1 MSFPCR
7 RGKMFFPLSAAAK
20 NLTLRRKDMK
30 NFSSKKA
37 LFLSVISMVIC
48 VSMLIGST
56 FAWFTDSATA
66 NVNTIQAG
74 NLDVELVGKDGKTL
88 TEALKW
94 VKSAEA
100 PEGEKVLWEPGC
112 KYNLEPFA
120 IKNSG
125 NLALKYKVVISG
137 LTGDATLLEAIDF
150 TVSVDGDALVAKDGE
165 STATTAA
172 SLNNFEGTL
181 EAGKTTG
188 LITITGE
195 MKETAGN
202 KYKGLSLE
210 NISITVYASQLNS
223 ESDSTGKDYDKDATY
238 YPVLDAAGLKDAL
251 KTGGNVEVES
261 DLDTGKETMKVTKD
275 TTINMNGK
283 EIKNTEN
290 IWIDD
295 SGSDGNWS
303 LISAR
308 NGANL
313 TISGNGTFKAKAN
326 DAMAVDVQSGATLTI
341 KNGTFIGNVDAVY
354 VENGTAIIEGGFF
367 DIQQKSNGT
376 GEAQYR
382 FMLNCYDANYK
393 NGTAKIIVKG
403 GTFVNF
409 NPANNAAEG
418 AGTNFVA
425 EGYSVIKETQANGD
439 VWYTVV
445 EGTGA
450 SSNEE
455 LNDVI
460 SSATEPTTVTLGKG
474 TYTLPTLENKDITV
488 KGTKDTIVN
497 MKNVV
502 NKASSASFDG
512 VTVNFGTED
521 YKGFQHT
528 GKLTYKDCTIT
539 GKQFLYAEEVEFI
552 NCEFVQDAVDYNVW
566 TYGAGSVLFKNC
578 TFTCK
583 GKAVLIYNEGTLS
596 AQTVEF
602 QNCKFEASSAVD
614 GKAAIEIDSYGTSYT
629 VIVDQATADNVT
641 GFGTGSNSGNSVW
654 NVKRNVKPVTVT
666 VAGTVVY
673 NQ

>member
-1 MSFPCR
+1 
-7 RGKMFFPLSAAAK
+7 MFFPLSAAAK
-20 NLTLRRKDMK
+20 NLILRRKDMK

-66 NVNTIQAG
+66 SVNKIQAG

-188 LITITGE
+188 LITITGK

-210 NISITVYASQLNS
+210 NISITVYASQLHF

-251 KTGGNVEVES
+251 KAGGNVSVEANLAPAAAIVA
-261 DLDTGKETMKVTKD
+261 DKNATL
-275 TTINMNGK
+275 NMNGK
-283 EIKNTEN
+283 TIAN
-290 IWIDD
+290 ITDIWDVEPN
-295 SGSDGNWS
+295 SWS
-303 LISAR
+303 LVSVR
-308 NGANL
+308 EGATL
-313 TISGNGTFKAKAN
+313 TIDGNGTFKAKEN
-326 DAMAVDVQSGATLTI
+326 DCYAVDVQDDGCKVVI
-341 KNGTFIGNVDAVY
+341 KSGTFIGNIHAVY
-354 VENGTAIIEGGFF
+354 VYTGEAVIEGGFF
-367 DIQQKSNGT
+367 SVQQKFSDAAKAD
-376 GEAQYR
+376 E
-382 FMLNCYDANYK
+382 FVLNCYDANRA
-393 NGTAKIIVKG
+393 NGTAKITVKG

-409 NPANNAAEG
+409 NPADCQAEG
-418 AGTNFVA
+418 AHTNFVA

-455 LNDVI
+455 LNNVI

-488 KGTKDTIVN
+488 KGTKDTIVD
-497 MKNVV
+497 MKDAI

-521 YKGFQHT
+521 YRGFQHT

-566 TYGAGSVLFKNC
+566 TYGAGSVLFKDC

-614 GKAAIEIDSYGTSYT
+614 GKAAIEIDSYGTSYN

>member
-1 MSFPCR
+1 
-7 RGKMFFPLSAAAK
+7 
-20 NLTLRRKDMK
+20 MK

-66 NVNTIQAG
+66 SVNKIQAG

-188 LITITGE
+188 LITITGK

-210 NISITVYASQLNS
+210 NISITVYASQLNY

-238 YPVLDAAGLKDAL
+238 YPVIDEAGLKDAL
-251 KTGGNVEVES
+251 KAGGNVSVEANLAPAAAIVA
-261 DLDTGKETMKVTKD
+261 DKNATL
-275 TTINMNGK
+275 NMNGK
-283 EIKNTEN
+283 TIAN
-290 IWIDD
+290 ITDIWDVEPN
-295 SGSDGNWS
+295 SWS
-303 LISAR
+303 LVSVR
-308 NGANL
+308 EGATL
-313 TISGNGTFKAKAN
+313 TIDGNGTFKAKEN
-326 DAMAVDVQSGATLTI
+326 DCYAVDVQDDGCKVVI
-341 KNGTFIGNVDAVY
+341 KSGTFIGNIHAVY
-354 VENGTAIIEGGFF
+354 VYTGEAVIEGGFF
-367 DIQQKSNGT
+367 SVQQKFSDAAKAD
-376 GEAQYR
+376 E
-382 FMLNCYDANYK
+382 FVLNCYDANRA
-393 NGTAKIIVKG
+393 NGTAKITVKG

-409 NPANNAAEG
+409 NPADCQAEG
-418 AGTNFVA
+418 AHTNFVA

-455 LNDVI
+455 LNNVI

-488 KGTKDTIVN
+488 KGTKDTIVD
-497 MKNVV
+497 MKNGV
-502 NKASSASFDG
+502 NKASSVSFDG

-566 TYGAGSVLFKNC
+566 TYGAGSVLFKDC

-583 GKAVLIYNEGTLS
+583 GKAVLIYNEGALS

-614 GKAAIEIDSYGTSYT
+614 GKAAIEIDSYGTSYN
-629 VIVDQATADNVT
+629 VIVDQTTADNVT

>member
-1 MSFPCR
+1 
-7 RGKMFFPLSAAAK
+7 MFFPLSAAAK
-20 NLTLRRKDMK
+20 NLILRRKDMK

-188 LITITGE
+188 LITITGK

-210 NISITVYASQLNS
+210 NISITVYASQLNY

-238 YPVLDAAGLKDAL
+238 YPVIDEAGLKDAL
-251 KTGGNVEVES
+251 KAGGNVSVEANLAPAAAIVA
-261 DLDTGKETMKVTKD
+261 DKNATL
-275 TTINMNGK
+275 NMNGK
-283 EIKNTEN
+283 TIANITN
-290 IWIDD
+290 IWDVEPN
-295 SGSDGNWS
+295 SWS
-303 LISAR
+303 LVSVR
-308 NGANL
+308 EGATL
-313 TISGNGTFKAKAN
+313 TIDGNGTFKAKEN
-326 DAMAVDVQSGATLTI
+326 DCFAVDVQDDGCKVVI
-341 KNGTFIGNVDAVY
+341 KSGTFIGNIHAVY
-354 VENGTAIIEGGFF
+354 VYTGEAVIEGGFF
-367 DIQQKSNGT
+367 SVQQKFSDAAKAD
-376 GEAQYR
+376 E
-382 FMLNCYDANYK
+382 FVLNCYDANRA
-393 NGTAKIIVKG
+393 NGTAKITVKG

-409 NPANNAAEG
+409 NPADCQAEG
-418 AGTNFVA
+418 AHTNFVA

-445 EGTGA
+445 EGTGV

-455 LNDVI
+455 LNNVI

-474 TYTLPTLENKDITV
+474 TYTLPAITGNKDVTISGDENTV
-488 KGTKDTIVN
+488 IDMTTSGIIGAQNAGLDLTIEGAKVQFAN
-497 MKNVV
+497 
-502 NKASSASFDG
+502 D
-512 VTVNFGTED
+512 D
-521 YKGFQHT
+521 YKGVTHS
-528 GKLTYKDCTIT
+528 KKVTYKDCTIT

-566 TYGAGSVLFKNC
+566 TYGAGSVLFKDC

-614 GKAAIEIDSYGTSYT
+614 GKAAIEIDSYGTSYN

>member
-1 MSFPCR
+1 
-7 RGKMFFPLSAAAK
+7 MFFPLSAAAK
-20 NLTLRRKDMK
+20 NLILRRKDMK

-188 LITITGE
+188 LITITGK

-238 YPVLDAAGLKDAL
+238 YPVIDEAGLKDAL
-251 KTGGNVEVES
+251 KAGGNVSVEANLAPAAAIVA
-261 DLDTGKETMKVTKD
+261 DKNATL
-275 TTINMNGK
+275 NMNGK
-283 EIKNTEN
+283 TIANITN
-290 IWIDD
+290 IWDVEPN
-295 SGSDGNWS
+295 SWS
-303 LISAR
+303 LVSVR
-308 NGANL
+308 EGATL
-313 TISGNGTFKAKAN
+313 TIDGNGTFKAKEN
-326 DAMAVDVQSGATLTI
+326 DCFAVDVQDDGCKVVI
-341 KNGTFIGNVDAVY
+341 KSGTFIGNIHAVY
-354 VENGTAIIEGGFF
+354 VYTGEAVIEGGFF
-367 DIQQKSNGT
+367 SVQQKFSDAAKAD
-376 GEAQYR
+376 E
-382 FMLNCYDANYK
+382 FVLNCYDANRA
-393 NGTAKIIVKG
+393 NGTAKITVKG

-409 NPANNAAEG
+409 NPADCQAEG
-418 AGTNFVA
+418 AHTNFVA

-566 TYGAGSVLFKNC
+566 TYGAGSVLFKDC

-614 GKAAIEIDSYGTSYT
+614 GKAAIEIDSYGTSYN

>member
-1 MSFPCR
+1 
-7 RGKMFFPLSAAAK
+7 
-20 NLTLRRKDMK
+20 MK

-66 NVNTIQAG
+66 SVNKIQAG

-188 LITITGE
+188 LITITGK

-210 NISITVYASQLNS
+210 NISITVYASQLNY

-238 YPVLDAAGLKDAL
+238 YPVIDEAGLKDAL
-251 KTGGNVEVES
+251 KAGGNVSVEANLAPAAAIVA
-261 DLDTGKETMKVTKD
+261 DKNATL
-275 TTINMNGK
+275 NMNGK
-283 EIKNTEN
+283 TIAN
-290 IWIDD
+290 ITDIWDVEPN
-295 SGSDGNWS
+295 SWS
-303 LISAR
+303 LVSVR
-308 NGANL
+308 EGATL
-313 TISGNGTFKAKAN
+313 TIDGNGTFKAKEN
-326 DAMAVDVQSGATLTI
+326 DCYAVDVQDDGCKVVI
-341 KNGTFIGNVDAVY
+341 KSGTFIGNIHAAYVYTGEAV
-354 VENGTAIIEGGFF
+354 IEGGFF
-367 DIQQKSNGT
+367 SVQQKFSDAAKAD
-376 GEAQYR
+376 E
-382 FMLNCYDANYK
+382 FVLNCYDANRA
-393 NGTAKIIVKG
+393 NGTAKITVKG

-409 NPANNAAEG
+409 NPADCQAEG
-418 AGTNFVA
+418 AHTNFVA

-455 LNDVI
+455 LNNVI

-488 KGTKDTIVN
+488 KGTKDTIVD
-497 MKNVV
+497 MKNGV
-502 NKASSASFDG
+502 NKASSVSFDG

-566 TYGAGSVLFKNC
+566 TYGAGSVLFKDC

-583 GKAVLIYNEGTLS
+583 GKAVLIYNEGALS

-614 GKAAIEIDSYGTSYT
+614 GKAAIEIDSYGTSYN
-629 VIVDQATADNVT
+629 VIVDQTTADNVT

-666 VAGTVVY
+666 AAGTVVY

>member
-1 MSFPCR
+1 
-7 RGKMFFPLSAAAK
+7 
-20 NLTLRRKDMK
+20 MK

-188 LITITGE
+188 LITITGK

-210 NISITVYASQLNS
+210 NISITVYASQLNY

-251 KTGGNVEVES
+251 KAGGNVSVEANLAPAAAIVA
-261 DLDTGKETMKVTKD
+261 DKNATL
-275 TTINMNGK
+275 NMNGK
-283 EIKNTEN
+283 TIAN
-290 IWIDD
+290 ITDIWDVEPN
-295 SGSDGNWS
+295 SWS
-303 LISAR
+303 LVSVR
-308 NGANL
+308 EGATL
-313 TISGNGTFKAKAN
+313 TIDGNGTFKAKEN
-326 DAMAVDVQSGATLTI
+326 DCYAVDVQDDGCKVVI
-341 KNGTFIGNVDAVY
+341 KSGTFIGNIHAVY
-354 VENGTAIIEGGFF
+354 VYTGEAVIEGGFF
-367 DIQQKSNGT
+367 SVQQKFSDAAKAD
-376 GEAQYR
+376 E
-382 FMLNCYDANYK
+382 FVLNCYDANRA
-393 NGTAKIIVKG
+393 NGTAKITVKG

-409 NPANNAAEG
+409 NPADCQAEG
-418 AGTNFVA
+418 AHTNFVA

-455 LNDVI
+455 LNNVI

-488 KGTKDTIVN
+488 KGTKDTIVD
-497 MKNVV
+497 MKNGV

-512 VTVNFGTED
+512 VTVNFGTEN

-566 TYGAGSVLFKNC
+566 TYGAGSVLFKDC

-583 GKAVLIYNEGTLS
+583 GKAVLIYNEGALS

-602 QNCKFEASSAVD
+602 RNCKFESSSAVD
-614 GKAAIEIDSYGTSYT
+614 GKAAIEIDSYGTSYN

>member
-1 MSFPCR
+1 
-7 RGKMFFPLSAAAK
+7 MFFPLSAAAK
-20 NLTLRRKDMK
+20 NLILRRKDMK

-66 NVNTIQAG
+66 SVNKIQAG

-188 LITITGE
+188 LITITGK

-210 NISITVYASQLNS
+210 NISITVYASQLNY

-238 YPVLDAAGLKDAL
+238 YPVIDEAGLKDAL
-251 KTGGNVEVES
+251 KAGGNVSVEANLAPAAAIVA
-261 DLDTGKETMKVTKD
+261 DKNATL
-275 TTINMNGK
+275 NMNGK
-283 EIKNTEN
+283 TIAN
-290 IWIDD
+290 ITDIWDVEPN
-295 SGSDGNWS
+295 SWS
-303 LISAR
+303 LVSVR
-308 NGANL
+308 EGATL
-313 TISGNGTFKAKAN
+313 TIDGNGTFKAKEN
-326 DAMAVDVQSGATLTI
+326 DCYAVDVQDDGCKVVI
-341 KNGTFIGNVDAVY
+341 KSGTFIGNIHAVY
-354 VENGTAIIEGGFF
+354 VYTGEAVIEGGFF
-367 DIQQKSNGT
+367 SVQQKFSDAAKAD
-376 GEAQYR
+376 E
-382 FMLNCYDANYK
+382 FVLNCYDANRA
-393 NGTAKIIVKG
+393 NGTAKITVKG

-409 NPANNAAEG
+409 NPADCQAEG
-418 AGTNFVA
+418 AHTNFVA

-455 LNDVI
+455 LNNVI

-488 KGTKDTIVN
+488 KGTKDTIVD
-497 MKNVV
+497 MKNGV
-502 NKASSASFDG
+502 NKASSVSFDG

-566 TYGAGSVLFKNC
+566 TYGAGSVLFKDC

-583 GKAVLIYNEGTLS
+583 GKAVLIYNEGALS

-614 GKAAIEIDSYGTSYT
+614 GKAAIEIDSRFTSYT
-629 VIVDQATADNVT
+629 VIIDQATADNVT

>member
-1 MSFPCR
+1 
-7 RGKMFFPLSAAAK
+7 MFFPLSAAAK
-20 NLTLRRKDMK
+20 NLILRRKDMK

-66 NVNTIQAG
+66 SVNKIQAG

-188 LITITGE
+188 LITITGK

-210 NISITVYASQLNS
+210 NISITVYASQLNY

-238 YPVLDAAGLKDAL
+238 YPVIDEAGLKDAL
-251 KTGGNVEVES
+251 KAGGNVSVEANLAPAAAIVA
-261 DLDTGKETMKVTKD
+261 DKNATL
-275 TTINMNGK
+275 NMNGK
-283 EIKNTEN
+283 TIAN
-290 IWIDD
+290 ITDIWDVEPN
-295 SGSDGNWS
+295 SWS
-303 LISAR
+303 LVSVR
-308 NGANL
+308 EGATL
-313 TISGNGTFKAKAN
+313 TIDGNGTFKAKEN
-326 DAMAVDVQSGATLTI
+326 DCYAVDVQDDGCKVVI
-341 KNGTFIGNVDAVY
+341 KSGTFIGNIHAVY
-354 VENGTAIIEGGFF
+354 VYTGEAVIEGGFF
-367 DIQQKSNGT
+367 SVQQKFSDAAKAD
-376 GEAQYR
+376 E
-382 FMLNCYDANYK
+382 FVLNCYDANRA
-393 NGTAKIIVKG
+393 NGTAKITVKG

-409 NPANNAAEG
+409 NPADCQAEG
-418 AGTNFVA
+418 AHTNFVA

-455 LNDVI
+455 LNNVI

-474 TYTLPTLENKDITV
+474 TYTLPMLENKDITV
-488 KGTKDTIVN
+488 KGTKDTIVD
-497 MKNVV
+497 MKNGV
-502 NKASSASFDG
+502 NKASSVSFDG

-566 TYGAGSVLFKNC
+566 TYGAGSVLFKDC

-583 GKAVLIYNEGTLS
+583 GKAVLIYNEGALS

-614 GKAAIEIDSYGTSYT
+614 GKAAIEIDSYGTSYN
-629 VIVDQATADNVT
+629 VIVDQTTADNVT

>member
-1 MSFPCR
+1 
-7 RGKMFFPLSAAAK
+7 MFFPLSAAAK
-20 NLTLRRKDMK
+20 NLILRRKDMK

-66 NVNTIQAG
+66 SVNKIQAG

-188 LITITGE
+188 LITITGK

-210 NISITVYASQLNS
+210 NISITVYASQLNY

-238 YPVLDAAGLKDAL
+238 YPVIDEAGLKDAL
-251 KTGGNVEVES
+251 KAGGNVSVEANLAPAAAIVA
-261 DLDTGKETMKVTKD
+261 DKNATL
-275 TTINMNGK
+275 NMNGK
-283 EIKNTEN
+283 TIAN
-290 IWIDD
+290 ITDIWDVEPN
-295 SGSDGNWS
+295 SWS
-303 LISAR
+303 LVSVR
-308 NGANL
+308 EGATL
-313 TISGNGTFKAKAN
+313 TIDGNGTFKAKEN
-326 DAMAVDVQSGATLTI
+326 DCYAVDVQDDGCKVVI
-341 KNGTFIGNVDAVY
+341 KSGTFIGNIHAVY
-354 VENGTAIIEGGFF
+354 VYTGEAVIEGGFF
-367 DIQQKSNGT
+367 SVQQKFSDAAKAD
-376 GEAQYR
+376 E
-382 FMLNCYDANYK
+382 FVLNCYDANRA
-393 NGTAKIIVKG
+393 NGTAKITVKG

-409 NPANNAAEG
+409 NPADCQAEG
-418 AGTNFVA
+418 AHTNFVA

-455 LNDVI
+455 LNNVI

-488 KGTKDTIVN
+488 KGTKDTIVD
-497 MKNVV
+497 MKNGV
-502 NKASSASFDG
+502 NKASSVSFDG

-566 TYGAGSVLFKNC
+566 TYGAGSVLFKDC

-583 GKAVLIYNEGTLS
+583 GKAVLIYNEGALS

-614 GKAAIEIDSYGTSYT
+614 GKAAIEIDSYRTSYN
-629 VIVDQATADNVT
+629 VIVDQTTADNVT

>member
-1 MSFPCR
+1 
-7 RGKMFFPLSAAAK
+7 
-20 NLTLRRKDMK
+20 MK

-66 NVNTIQAG
+66 SVNKIQAG

-188 LITITGE
+188 LITITGK

-210 NISITVYASQLNS
+210 NISITVYASQLNY

-251 KTGGNVEVES
+251 KAGGNVSVEANLAPAAAIVA
-261 DLDTGKETMKVTKD
+261 DKNATL
-275 TTINMNGK
+275 NMNGK
-283 EIKNTEN
+283 TIAN
-290 IWIDD
+290 ITDIWDVEPN
-295 SGSDGNWS
+295 SWS
-303 LISAR
+303 LVSVR
-308 NGANL
+308 EGATL
-313 TISGNGTFKAKAN
+313 TIDGNGTFKAKEN
-326 DAMAVDVQSGATLTI
+326 DCYAVDVQDDGCKVVI
-341 KNGTFIGNVDAVY
+341 KSGTFIGNIHAVY
-354 VENGTAIIEGGFF
+354 VYTGEAVIEGGFF
-367 DIQQKSNGT
+367 SVQQKFSDAAKAD
-376 GEAQYR
+376 E
-382 FMLNCYDANYK
+382 FVLNCYDANRA
-393 NGTAKIIVKG
+393 NGTAKITVKG

-409 NPANNAAEG
+409 NPADCQAEG
-418 AGTNFVA
+418 AHTNFVA

-455 LNDVI
+455 LNNVI

-488 KGTKDTIVN
+488 KGTKDTIVD

-502 NKASSASFDG
+502 NKASSVSFEG
-512 VTVNFGTED
+512 VTVELANAN

-528 GKLTYKDCTIT
+528 GKLTYKDCTIK
-539 GKQFLYAEEVEFI
+539 GLQFLYADEVEFI
-552 NCEFVQDAVDYNVW
+552 NCEFVQENDDAYHIW
-566 TYGAGSVLFKNC
+566 TYGAKNV
-578 TFTCK
+578 TFTD
-583 GKAVLIYNEGTLS
+583 
-596 AQTVEF
+596 
-602 QNCKFEASSAVD
+602 CKFNSTNNS
-614 GKAAIEIDSYGTSYT
+614 KAILCYIEG
-629 VIVDQATADNVT
+629 
-641 GFGTGSNSGNSVW
+641 SGNEFTRTFNRCEFVATGTAEKSAIMI
-654 NVKRNVKPVTVT
+654 NPTAN
-666 VAGTVVY
+666 AGTNKYVININDCTATGYGENGISGQTIVGVKETVKDNITVNINGTTVY
-673 NQ
+673 TH

>member
-1 MSFPCR
+1 
-7 RGKMFFPLSAAAK
+7 
-20 NLTLRRKDMK
+20 MK

-66 NVNTIQAG
+66 SVNKIQAG

-188 LITITGE
+188 LITITGK

-202 KYKGLSLE
+202 KYKELSLE
-210 NISITVYASQLNS
+210 NISITVYASQLNF

-251 KTGGNVEVES
+251 KAGGNVSVEANLAPAAAIVA
-261 DLDTGKETMKVTKD
+261 DKNATL
-275 TTINMNGK
+275 NMNGK
-283 EIKNTEN
+283 TIAN
-290 IWIDD
+290 ITDIWDVEPN
-295 SGSDGNWS
+295 SWS
-303 LISAR
+303 LVSVR
-308 NGANL
+308 EGATL
-313 TISGNGTFKAKAN
+313 TIDGNGTFKAKEN
-326 DAMAVDVQSGATLTI
+326 DCYAVDVQDDGCKVVI
-341 KNGTFIGNVDAVY
+341 KSGTFIGNIHAVY
-354 VENGTAIIEGGFF
+354 VYTGEAVIEGGFF
-367 DIQQKSNGT
+367 SVQQKFSDAAKAD
-376 GEAQYR
+376 E
-382 FMLNCYDANYK
+382 FVLNCYDANRA
-393 NGTAKIIVKG
+393 NGTAKITVKG

-409 NPANNAAEG
+409 NPADCQAEG
-418 AGTNFVA
+418 AHTNFVA

-445 EGTGA
+445 KGTGV

-521 YKGFQHT
+521 YRGFQHT

-566 TYGAGSVLFKNC
+566 TYGAGSVLFKDC

-614 GKAAIEIDSYGTSYT
+614 GKAAIEIDSYGTSYN

>member
-1 MSFPCR
+1 
-7 RGKMFFPLSAAAK
+7 
-20 NLTLRRKDMK
+20 
-30 NFSSKKA
+30 
-37 LFLSVISMVIC
+37 
-48 VSMLIGST
+48 MLIGST

-66 NVNTIQAG
+66 SVNKIQAG

-188 LITITGE
+188 LITITGK

-210 NISITVYASQLNS
+210 NISITVYASQLNY

-238 YPVLDAAGLKDAL
+238 YPVIDEAGLKDAL
-251 KTGGNVEVES
+251 KAGGNVSVEANLAPAAAIVA
-261 DLDTGKETMKVTKD
+261 DKNATL
-275 TTINMNGK
+275 NMNGK
-283 EIKNTEN
+283 TIAN
-290 IWIDD
+290 ITDIWDVEPN
-295 SGSDGNWS
+295 SWS
-303 LISAR
+303 LVSVR
-308 NGANL
+308 EGATL
-313 TISGNGTFKAKAN
+313 TIDGNGTFKAKEN
-326 DAMAVDVQSGATLTI
+326 DCYAVDVQDDGCKVVI
-341 KNGTFIGNVDAVY
+341 KSGTFIGNIHAVY
-354 VENGTAIIEGGFF
+354 VYTGEAVIEGGFF
-367 DIQQKSNGT
+367 SVQQKFSDAAKAD
-376 GEAQYR
+376 E
-382 FMLNCYDANYK
+382 FVLNCYDANRA
-393 NGTAKIIVKG
+393 NGTAKITVKG

-409 NPANNAAEG
+409 NPADCQAEG
-418 AGTNFVA
+418 AHTNFVA

-455 LNDVI
+455 LNNVI

-488 KGTKDTIVN
+488 KGTKDTIVD
-497 MKNVV
+497 MKNGV
-502 NKASSASFDG
+502 NKASSVSFDG

-566 TYGAGSVLFKNC
+566 TYGAGSVLFKDC

-583 GKAVLIYNEGTLS
+583 GKAVLIYNEGALS

-614 GKAAIEIDSYGTSYT
+614 GKAAIEIDSYGTSYN
-629 VIVDQATADNVT
+629 VIVDQTTADNVT

>member
-1 MSFPCR
+1 
-7 RGKMFFPLSAAAK
+7 
-20 NLTLRRKDMK
+20 MK

-188 LITITGE
+188 LITITGK

-210 NISITVYASQLNS
+210 NISITVYASQLNY

-251 KTGGNVEVES
+251 KTGGNVSVEANLAPAAAIVA
-261 DLDTGKETMKVTKD
+261 DKNATL
-275 TTINMNGK
+275 NMNGK
-283 EIKNTEN
+283 TIAN
-290 IWIDD
+290 ITDIWDVEPN
-295 SGSDGNWS
+295 SWS
-303 LISAR
+303 LVSVR
-308 NGANL
+308 EGATL
-313 TISGNGTFKAKAN
+313 TIDGNGTFKAKEN
-326 DAMAVDVQSGATLTI
+326 DCFAVDVQDDGCKVVI
-341 KNGTFIGNVDAVY
+341 KSGTFIGNIHAVY
-354 VENGTAIIEGGFF
+354 VYTGEAVIEGGFF
-367 DIQQKSNGT
+367 SVQQKFSDAAKAD
-376 GEAQYR
+376 E
-382 FMLNCYDANYK
+382 FVLNCYDANRA
-393 NGTAKIIVKG
+393 NGTAKITVKG

-409 NPANNAAEG
+409 NPADCQAEG
-418 AGTNFVA
+418 AHTNFVA

-521 YKGFQHT
+521 YRGFQHT

-566 TYGAGSVLFKNC
+566 TYGAGSVLFKDC

-614 GKAAIEIDSYGTSYT
+614 GKAAIEIDSYGTSYN

>member
-1 MSFPCR
+1 
-7 RGKMFFPLSAAAK
+7 
-20 NLTLRRKDMK
+20 MK

-66 NVNTIQAG
+66 SVNTIQAG

-188 LITITGE
+188 LITITGK

-210 NISITVYASQLNS
+210 NISITVYASQLNY

-251 KTGGNVEVES
+251 KAGGNVSVEANLAPAAAIVA
-261 DLDTGKETMKVTKD
+261 DKNATL
-275 TTINMNGK
+275 NMNGK
-283 EIKNTEN
+283 TIANITN
-290 IWIDD
+290 IWDVEPN
-295 SGSDGNWS
+295 SWS
-303 LISAR
+303 LVSVR
-308 NGANL
+308 EGATL
-313 TISGNGTFKAKAN
+313 TIDGNGTFKAKEN
-326 DAMAVDVQSGATLTI
+326 DCFAVDVQDDGCKVVI
-341 KNGTFIGNVDAVY
+341 KSGTFIGNIHAVY
-354 VENGTAIIEGGFF
+354 VYTGEAVIEGGFF
-367 DIQQKSNGT
+367 SVQQKFSDAAKAD
-376 GEAQYR
+376 E
-382 FMLNCYDANYK
+382 FVLNCYDANRA
-393 NGTAKIIVKG
+393 NGTAKITVKG

-409 NPANNAAEG
+409 NPADCQAEG
-418 AGTNFVA
+418 AHTNFVA

-566 TYGAGSVLFKNC
+566 TYGAGSVLFKDC

-614 GKAAIEIDSYGTSYT
+614 GKAAIEIDSYGTSYN

>member
-1 MSFPCR
+1 
-7 RGKMFFPLSAAAK
+7 
-20 NLTLRRKDMK
+20 MK

-74 NLDVELVGKDGKTL
+74 NLDVELVKADGSPL
-88 TEALKW
+88 TTALGW
-94 VKSAEA
+94 VKAEGHENEA
-100 PEGEKVLWEPGC
+100 VLWEPGC
-112 KYNLEPFA
+112 TYSLEGFKIRNA
-120 IKNSG
+120 G

-137 LTGDATLLEAIDF
+137 LTGDATLLNAIEF
-150 TVSVDGDALVAKDGE
+150 TVKKGDTEVLLD
-165 STATTAA
+165 
-172 SLNNFEGTL
+172 NFEGKLLPKDSAATDGF
-181 EAGKTTG
+181 EAYETSV
-188 LITITGE
+188 ITITGK
-195 MKETAGN
+195 MKQDAGN
-202 KYKGLSLE
+202 EYKGLS
-210 NISITVYASQLNS
+210 IDGIKITVYATQLAY

-251 KTGGNVEVES
+251 KAGGNVSVEANLAPAAAIVA
-261 DLDTGKETMKVTKD
+261 DKNATL
-275 TTINMNGK
+275 NMNGK
-283 EIKNTEN
+283 TIAN
-290 IWIDD
+290 ITDIWDVEPN
-295 SGSDGNWS
+295 SWS
-303 LISAR
+303 LVSVR
-308 NGANL
+308 EGATL
-313 TISGNGTFKAKAN
+313 TIDGNGTFKAKEN
-326 DAMAVDVQSGATLTI
+326 DCYAVDVQDDGCKVVI
-341 KNGTFIGNVDAVY
+341 KSGTFIGNIHAVY
-354 VENGTAIIEGGFF
+354 VYTGEAVIEGGFF
-367 DIQQKSNGT
+367 SVQQKFSDAAKAD
-376 GEAQYR
+376 E
-382 FMLNCYDANYK
+382 FVLNCYDANRA
-393 NGTAKIIVKG
+393 NGTAKITVKG

-409 NPANNAAEG
+409 NPADCQAEG
-418 AGTNFVA
+418 AHTNFVA

-455 LNDVI
+455 LNNVI

-488 KGTKDTIVN
+488 KGTKDTIVD
-497 MKNVV
+497 MKNGV

-512 VTVNFGTED
+512 VTVNFGTEN

-566 TYGAGSVLFKNC
+566 TYGAGSVLFKDC

-583 GKAVLIYNEGTLS
+583 GKAVLIYNEGALS

-602 QNCKFEASSAVD
+602 RNCKFESSSAVD
-614 GKAAIEIDSYGTSYT
+614 GKAAIEIDSYGTSYN

>member
-1 MSFPCR
+1 
-7 RGKMFFPLSAAAK
+7 MFFPLSAAAK

-188 LITITGE
+188 LITITGK

-210 NISITVYASQLNS
+210 NISITVYASQLNY

-251 KTGGNVEVES
+251 KTGGNVSVEANLAPAAAIVA
-261 DLDTGKETMKVTKD
+261 DKNATL
-275 TTINMNGK
+275 NMNGK
-283 EIKNTEN
+283 TIAN
-290 IWIDD
+290 ITDIWDVEPN
-295 SGSDGNWS
+295 SWS
-303 LISAR
+303 LVSVR
-308 NGANL
+308 EGATL
-313 TISGNGTFKAKAN
+313 TIDGNGTFKAKEN
-326 DAMAVDVQSGATLTI
+326 DCFAVDVQDDGCKVVI
-341 KNGTFIGNVDAVY
+341 KSGTFIGNIHAVY
-354 VENGTAIIEGGFF
+354 VYTGEAVIEGGFF
-367 DIQQKSNGT
+367 SVQQKFSDAAKAD
-376 GEAQYR
+376 E
-382 FMLNCYDANYK
+382 FVLNCYDANRA
-393 NGTAKIIVKG
+393 NGTAKITVKG

-409 NPANNAAEG
+409 NPADCQAEG
-418 AGTNFVA
+418 AHTNFVA

-521 YKGFQHT
+521 YRGFQHT

-566 TYGAGSVLFKNC
+566 TYGAGSVLFKDC

-614 GKAAIEIDSYGTSYT
+614 GKAAIEIDSYGTSYN

>member
-1 MSFPCR
+1 
-7 RGKMFFPLSAAAK
+7 MFFPLSAAAK
-20 NLTLRRKDMK
+20 NLILRRKDMK

-100 PEGEKVLWEPGC
+100 PEGEKILWEPGC

-188 LITITGE
+188 LITITGK

-238 YPVLDAAGLKDAL
+238 YPVIDEAGLKDAL
-251 KTGGNVEVES
+251 KAGGNVSVEANLAPAAAIVA
-261 DLDTGKETMKVTKD
+261 DKNATL
-275 TTINMNGK
+275 NMNGK
-283 EIKNTEN
+283 TIAN
-290 IWIDD
+290 ITDIWDVEPN
-295 SGSDGNWS
+295 SWS
-303 LISAR
+303 LVSVR
-308 NGANL
+308 EGATL
-313 TISGNGTFKAKAN
+313 TIDGNGTFKAKEN
-326 DAMAVDVQSGATLTI
+326 DCYAVDVQDDGCKVVI
-341 KNGTFIGNVDAVY
+341 KSGTFIGNIHAVY
-354 VENGTAIIEGGFF
+354 VYTGEAVIEGGFF
-367 DIQQKSNGT
+367 SVQQKYPDAAKAD
-376 GEAQYR
+376 E
-382 FMLNCYDANYK
+382 FVLNCYDANRA
-393 NGTAKIIVKG
+393 NGTAKITVKG

-409 NPANNAAEG
+409 NPADCQAEG
-418 AGTNFVA
+418 AHTNFVA

-455 LNDVI
+455 LNNVI

-488 KGTKDTIVN
+488 KGTKDTIVD
-497 MKNVV
+497 MKNGV

-512 VTVNFGTED
+512 VTVNFGTEN

-566 TYGAGSVLFKNC
+566 TYGAGSVLFKDC

-583 GKAVLIYNEGTLS
+583 GKAVLIYNEGALS

-602 QNCKFEASSAVD
+602 RNCKFESSSAVD
-614 GKAAIEIDSYGTSYT
+614 GKAAIEIDSYGTSYN

>member
-1 MSFPCR
+1 
-7 RGKMFFPLSAAAK
+7 
-20 NLTLRRKDMK
+20 MK

-74 NLDVELVGKDGKTL
+74 NLDVELVKADGSPL
-88 TEALKW
+88 TTALGW
-94 VKSAEA
+94 VKAEGHENEA
-100 PEGEKVLWEPGC
+100 VLWEPGC
-112 KYNLEPFA
+112 TYSLEGFKIRNA
-120 IKNSG
+120 G

-137 LTGDATLLEAIDF
+137 LTGDATLLNAIEF
-150 TVSVDGDALVAKDGE
+150 TVKKGDTEVLLE
-165 STATTAA
+165 
-172 SLNNFEGTL
+172 NFEGKLLPKDSAATDGF
-181 EAGKTTG
+181 ETYETSV
-188 LITITGE
+188 ITITGK
-195 MKETAGN
+195 MKQDAGN
-202 KYKGLSLE
+202 EYKGLS
-210 NISITVYASQLNS
+210 IDGIKITVYATQVGY
-223 ESDSTGKDYDKDATY
+223 ESDSTDKDYDENATY
-238 YPVLDAAGLKDAL
+238 YPVIDAAGLKDAL
-251 KTGGNVEVES
+251 KAGGDISVEKDVPTS
-261 DLDTGKETMKVTKD
+261 GTDTLNARTIITKPTNLNLKGKIVSPDNMGNNNTNFVALIVDAD
-275 TTINMNGK
+275 TTIDAAANGG
-283 EIKNTEN
+283 
-290 IWIDD
+290 IDT
-295 SGSDGNWS
+295 GVNGGYAINV
-303 LISAR
+303 R
-308 NGANL
+308 NGAKL
-313 TISGNGTFKAKAN
+313 TINSGYYYG
-326 DAMAVDVQSGATLTI
+326 G
-341 KNGTFIGNVDAVY
+341 
-354 VENGTAIIEGGFF
+354 GTAVQVQEGELVINGGFF
-367 DIQQKSNGT
+367 AVEPYSNPTYGY
-376 GEAQYR
+376 EYL
-382 FMLNCYDANYK
+382 LNCIDSAYK
-393 NGTAKIIVKG
+393 DGTAKITVKG

-455 LNDVI
+455 LNNVI

-488 KGTKDTIVN
+488 KGTKDTLVD

-614 GKAAIEIDSYGTSYT
+614 GKAAIEIDSYGTSYN

>member
-1 MSFPCR
+1 
-7 RGKMFFPLSAAAK
+7 
-20 NLTLRRKDMK
+20 MK

-188 LITITGE
+188 LITITGK

-210 NISITVYASQLNS
+210 NISITVYASQLNY

-251 KTGGNVEVES
+251 KAGGNVSVEANLAPAAAIVA
-261 DLDTGKETMKVTKD
+261 DKNATL
-275 TTINMNGK
+275 NMNGK
-283 EIKNTEN
+283 TIANITN
-290 IWIDD
+290 IWDVEPN
-295 SGSDGNWS
+295 SWS
-303 LISAR
+303 LVSVR
-308 NGANL
+308 EGATL
-313 TISGNGTFKAKAN
+313 TIDGNGTFKAKEN
-326 DAMAVDVQSGATLTI
+326 DCFAVDVQDDGCKVVI
-341 KNGTFIGNVDAVY
+341 KSGTFIGNIHAVY
-354 VENGTAIIEGGFF
+354 VYTGEAVIEGGFF
-367 DIQQKSNGT
+367 SVQQKFSDAAKAD
-376 GEAQYR
+376 E
-382 FMLNCYDANYK
+382 FVLNCYDANRA
-393 NGTAKIIVKG
+393 NGTAKITVKG

-409 NPANNAAEG
+409 NPADCQAEG
-418 AGTNFVA
+418 AHTNFVA

-566 TYGAGSVLFKNC
+566 TYGAGSVLFKDC

-614 GKAAIEIDSYGTSYT
+614 GKAAIEIDSYGTSYN

>member
-1 MSFPCR
+1 
-7 RGKMFFPLSAAAK
+7 
-20 NLTLRRKDMK
+20 MK

-150 TVSVDGDALVAKDGE
+150 TVSVDGDALVAKDPG

-188 LITITGE
+188 LITITGK

-210 NISITVYASQLNS
+210 NISITVYASQLNY

-238 YPVLDAAGLKDAL
+238 YPVIDEAGLKDAL
-251 KTGGNVEVES
+251 KAGGNVSVEANLAPAAAIVA
-261 DLDTGKETMKVTKD
+261 DKNATL
-275 TTINMNGK
+275 NMNGK
-283 EIKNTEN
+283 TIAN
-290 IWIDD
+290 ITDIWDVEPN
-295 SGSDGNWS
+295 SWS
-303 LISAR
+303 LVSVR
-308 NGANL
+308 EGATL
-313 TISGNGTFKAKAN
+313 TIDGNGTFKAKEN
-326 DAMAVDVQSGATLTI
+326 DCYAVDVQDDGCKVVI
-341 KNGTFIGNVDAVY
+341 KSGTFIGNIHAVY
-354 VENGTAIIEGGFF
+354 VYTGEAVIEGGFF
-367 DIQQKSNGT
+367 SVQQKFSDAAKAD
-376 GEAQYR
+376 E
-382 FMLNCYDANYK
+382 FVLNCYDANRA
-393 NGTAKIIVKG
+393 NGTAKITVKG

-409 NPANNAAEG
+409 NPADCQAEG
-418 AGTNFVA
+418 AHTNFVA

-445 EGTGA
+445 KGTGV

-474 TYTLPTLENKDITV
+474 TYTLPAITGNKDVTISGDENTV
-488 KGTKDTIVN
+488 IDMTTSGIIGAQNAGLDLTIEGAKVQFAN
-497 MKNVV
+497 DNYK
-502 NKASSASFDG
+502 G
-512 VTVNFGTED
+512 VTHSKKV
-521 YKGFQHT
+521 
-528 GKLTYKDCTIT
+528 TYKDCTIT
-539 GKQFLYAEEVEFI
+539 GLQFLYADEVEFI
-552 NCEFVQDAVDYNVW
+552 NCEFVQENDDAYHIW
-566 TYGAGSVLFKNC
+566 TYGAKNV
-578 TFTCK
+578 TFTD
-583 GKAVLIYNEGTLS
+583 
-596 AQTVEF
+596 
-602 QNCKFEASSAVD
+602 CKFNSTNNS
-614 GKAAIEIDSYGTSYT
+614 KAILCYIEG
-629 VIVDQATADNVT
+629 
-641 GFGTGSNSGNSVW
+641 SGNEFTRTFNRCEFVATGTAEKSAIMI
-654 NVKRNVKPVTVT
+654 NPTAN
-666 VAGTVVY
+666 AGTNKYVININDCTATGYGENGISGQTIVGVKETVKDNITVNINGTTVY
-673 NQ
+673 TH

>member
-1 MSFPCR
+1 
-7 RGKMFFPLSAAAK
+7 
-20 NLTLRRKDMK
+20 MK

-74 NLDVELVGKDGKTL
+74 NLEVELVDKDGKTL

-165 STATTAA
+165 STATTVA

-188 LITITGE
+188 LITITGK

-238 YPVLDAAGLKDAL
+238 YPVIDAAGLKDAL
-251 KTGGNVEVES
+251 KTGGNISVDANLAPEVAMVAE
-261 DLDTGKETMKVTKD
+261 KD
-275 TTINMNGK
+275 TTLNMNGK
-283 EIKNTEN
+283 TIANTADV
-290 IWIDD
+290 WDAD
-295 SGSDGNWS
+295 PYSWS
-303 LISAR
+303 LVSAR
-308 NGANL
+308 AGATL
-313 TISGNGTFKAKAN
+313 TIDGNGTFKAKEN
-326 DAMAVDVQSGATLTI
+326 DCYAVDIQDGGKLVI
-341 KNGTFIGNVDAVY
+341 KNGTFIGNIHAVY
-354 VENGTAIIEGGFF
+354 VLSGEAVIEGGFF
-367 DIQQKSNGT
+367 SVQQKYPDAAKAD
-376 GEAQYR
+376 E
-382 FMLNCYDANYK
+382 FVLNCYDANRA
-393 NGTAKIIVKG
+393 NGTAKITVKG

-409 NPANNAAEG
+409 NPADCQAEG
-418 AGTNFVA
+418 AHTNFVA
-425 EGYSVIKETQANGD
+425 EGYSVIKETQTNGD

-445 EGTGA
+445 EGTGV
-450 SSNEE
+450 SNNED
-455 LNDVI
+455 LNNVI
-460 SSATEPTTVTLGKG
+460 SSATEPTSVTLSEG
-474 TYTLPTLENKDITV
+474 TYTLPSLENKDITI
-488 KGTKDTIVN
+488 KGTKDTIVD

-512 VTVNFGTED
+512 VTVNFGTDD

-566 TYGAGSVLFKNC
+566 TYGAGSVLFKDC

-583 GKAVLIYNEGTLS
+583 GKAVLIYNEGALS

-614 GKAAIEIDSYGTSYT
+614 GKAAIEIDSRFTSYT
-629 VIVDQATADNVT
+629 VIIDQATADNVT

-654 NVKRNVKPVTVT
+654 NVKAENKPTTVKVDGTTVYT
-666 VAGTVVY
+666 H
-673 NQ
+673 

>member
-1 MSFPCR
+1 
-7 RGKMFFPLSAAAK
+7 MFFPLSAAAK

-188 LITITGE
+188 LITITGK

-210 NISITVYASQLNS
+210 NISITVYASQLNY

-488 KGTKDTIVN
+488 KGTKDTLVD

-566 TYGAGSVLFKNC
+566 TYGAGSVLFKDC

-614 GKAAIEIDSYGTSYT
+614 GKAAIEIDSYGTSYN

>member
-1 MSFPCR
+1 M
-7 RGKMFFPLSAAAK
+7 
-20 NLTLRRKDMK
+20 
-30 NFSSKKA
+30 
-37 LFLSVISMVIC
+37 FLSVISMVIC

-66 NVNTIQAG
+66 SVNKIQAG

-188 LITITGE
+188 LITITGK

-210 NISITVYASQLNS
+210 NISITVYASQLNY

-238 YPVLDAAGLKDAL
+238 YPVIDEAGLKDAL
-251 KTGGNVEVES
+251 KAGGNVSVEANLAPAAAIVA
-261 DLDTGKETMKVTKD
+261 DKNATL
-275 TTINMNGK
+275 NMNGK
-283 EIKNTEN
+283 TIAN
-290 IWIDD
+290 ITDIWDVEPN
-295 SGSDGNWS
+295 SWS
-303 LISAR
+303 LVSVR
-308 NGANL
+308 EGATL
-313 TISGNGTFKAKAN
+313 TIDGNGTFKAKEN
-326 DAMAVDVQSGATLTI
+326 DCYAVDVQDDGCKVVI
-341 KNGTFIGNVDAVY
+341 KSGTFIGNIHAVY
-354 VENGTAIIEGGFF
+354 VYTGEAVIEGGFF
-367 DIQQKSNGT
+367 SVQQKFSDAAKAD
-376 GEAQYR
+376 E
-382 FMLNCYDANYK
+382 FVLNCYDANRA
-393 NGTAKIIVKG
+393 NGTAKITVKG

-409 NPANNAAEG
+409 NPADCQAEG
-418 AGTNFVA
+418 AHTNFVA

-455 LNDVI
+455 LNNVI

-488 KGTKDTIVN
+488 KGTKDTIVD
-497 MKNVV
+497 MKNGV
-502 NKASSASFDG
+502 NKASSVSFDG

-566 TYGAGSVLFKNC
+566 TYGAGSVLFKDC

-583 GKAVLIYNEGTLS
+583 GKAVLIYNEGALS

-614 GKAAIEIDSYGTSYT
+614 GKAAIEIDSYGTSYN
-629 VIVDQATADNVT
+629 VIVDQTTADNVT

>member
-1 MSFPCR
+1 
-7 RGKMFFPLSAAAK
+7 MFFPLSAAAK
-20 NLTLRRKDMK
+20 NLILRRKDMK

-66 NVNTIQAG
+66 SVNKIQAG

-188 LITITGE
+188 LITITGK

-210 NISITVYASQLNS
+210 NISITVYASQLNF

-251 KTGGNVEVES
+251 KAGGNVSVEANLAPAAAIVA
-261 DLDTGKETMKVTKD
+261 DKNATL
-275 TTINMNGK
+275 NMNGK
-283 EIKNTEN
+283 TIAN
-290 IWIDD
+290 ITDIWDVEPN
-295 SGSDGNWS
+295 SWS
-303 LISAR
+303 LVSVR
-308 NGANL
+308 EGATL
-313 TISGNGTFKAKAN
+313 TIDGNGTFKAKEN
-326 DAMAVDVQSGATLTI
+326 DCYAVDVQDDGCKVVI
-341 KNGTFIGNVDAVY
+341 KSGTFIGNIHAVY
-354 VENGTAIIEGGFF
+354 VYTGEAVIEGGFF
-367 DIQQKSNGT
+367 SVQQKFSDAAKAD
-376 GEAQYR
+376 E
-382 FMLNCYDANYK
+382 FVLNCYDANRA
-393 NGTAKIIVKG
+393 NGTAKITVKG

-409 NPANNAAEG
+409 NPADCQAEG
-418 AGTNFVA
+418 AHTNFVA

-445 EGTGA
+445 KGTGV

-521 YKGFQHT
+521 YRGFQHT

-566 TYGAGSVLFKNC
+566 TYGAGSVLFKDC

-614 GKAAIEIDSYGTSYT
+614 GKAAIEIDSYGTSYN